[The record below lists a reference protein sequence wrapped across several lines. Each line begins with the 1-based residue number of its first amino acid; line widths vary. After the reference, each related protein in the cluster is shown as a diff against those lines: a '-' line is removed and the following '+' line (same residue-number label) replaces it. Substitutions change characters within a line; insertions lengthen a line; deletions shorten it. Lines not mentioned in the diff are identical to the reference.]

1 MDRGDT
7 MKSVVTDAE
16 PTYDTRQAKQRA
28 TVKWLL
34 SKAFNNKVPENLREP
49 FYRNHEN
56 QEHLK
61 PQVVHALA
69 NAELYCLALGNIYSD
84 PNYHNLNH
92 WGVLQALNRKNISIT
107 DPHLTET
114 VLIQTNPLKMSAHM
128 TVMEAVMTLYTK
140 EVATPDRVLAA
151 VRRFSHNSTISEEPP
166 DHESALVMWINEAV
180 KALRQRICQEVGQG
194 DQNRIPDIPVIT
206 DVLELCDG
214 IGLAALVSFYCPDD
228 LPWRKILVNKVPT
241 ISDCVRN
248 LLLVHDFC
256 QQSLPYSIFHMMP
269 EDVSYLRG
277 SMRSNLI
284 VFLADLFN
292 VLEIHPAKCVRF
304 DHAASSLTEAYPRNS
319 HGVAH
324 KRCLPLT
331 VSAIPDLRS
340 NLDTHSTGFTGS
352 VSSPVFT
359 KKSNTNQENSN
370 DDRRN
375 TEEFVVHRGRSVPT
389 LSSVVHNNV
398 AERSPIS
405 NDIAAGRPSNW
416 EESRRPSYA
425 GRRSRRNSL
434 SEDSQLTIENF
445 GGSQENLHLLGKNP
459 DKEPAVHIGRK
470 DPSPSPK
477 ISAQEN
483 RNSNALHSVLQSD
496 THIDSTEPPQR
507 ISLSR
512 QSSLRSKSSNHAET
526 MSSAGLQNSLF
537 DPEEEVII
545 NKRNSEVP
553 TEKKVTSFAALP
565 SNTTTWQ
572 QQRDINSHS
581 QPDREETETETEV
594 MGSQLLNIR
603 LKLEEK
609 RRLIESEKRRM
620 EAVFN
625 KQRQQFGKAAFF
637 QAVTKG
643 KSGEKTSCNTPDSD
657 PGQQVSNSKTAS
669 PKSDKPQRPFS
680 LQDIS
685 EVEQKWLD
693 GNNQTLVFLEDKKT
707 PDYDNMDLEQY
718 QKSMSQ
724 MNSSLHEIQEDL
736 QRLTLQQKQIRQ
748 DENAPP
754 QMQSFASLSQNKP
767 TMQSFV
773 VNNHQTSL
781 SVNQQQS
788 LYNQP
793 GNPMNHLNNCAPN
806 EQQWH
811 SLQQPQLMNSFANHQ
826 PMLINQQPI
835 NSYISQ
841 PSVNNYVNNRQP
853 ISNYLQQQSQPVNN
867 YISQQQ
873 TLNNSYVNQSPNSYS
888 SSHLPVNSYGKESVS
903 NFSSPQRQMHS
914 LVNNHPQ
921 SQINTNTYSV
931 NQQNLQYR
939 SFVSTNNSNQQ
950 QVLNQ
955 QQQQVNQ
962 LIRNSQ
968 EPSDQSAPSSQFFL
982 HDQPTQRKTWQQS
995 TPITISTEPRN
1006 TWVNKMNKQSQPS
1019 SLSSSPSN
1027 AGFTLHHN
1035 GNSDHSAPTPPP
1047 RRNSSSS
1054 ITHAP
1059 VPTPSVDDM
1068 EPQSISFIVKSNEK
1082 ITDEEEF
1089 SEGLSRLQITSG
1101 NRTYRIPSPTRAHA
1115 RINQGNMQPQ
1125 NQPEKGFYI
1134 SFDDDSPPKRP
1145 KPPLRVK
1152 RGSPKKDRGLTQVVE
1167 PTLNNVNH
1175 DPIPFAQDDY
1185 SPSPN
1190 RAERSPPKRTIFS
1203 PTSNEASSVPD
1214 CSSSAKP
1221 RPTTNVGLII
1231 DNELNNCDPSTID
1244 EMERK
1249 KERILLLSLQRRQQ
1263 QEELKARKE
1272 LEAHQR
1278 REKEKQKEEDRARKK
1293 EEDKARRAAILEQY
1307 KLKKAFEEAEREGK
1321 TIDKDL
1327 QNSLKLN
1334 NIGNR
1339 GPPRLRKQNT
1349 RPRPKTIHI
1358 DHDHADGM
1366 LTPSQG
1372 KKGSTSNLSVLSS
1385 PMRRDYYRGS
1395 QDCLAETRRTSV
1407 SGASLYS
1414 DFGEDSRGASPGRS
1428 LGRRSSYKTSRDP
1441 SPEGRHSNSKFN
1453 TYHTRRKSNSLMNLS
1468 GSSCEQDSLLYR
1480 YGDTDSGLGRATP
1493 PRRAPSPGHP
1503 PSPSGPG
1510 SLPARRRYND
1520 DTASESGG
1528 SEYSGPRLYK
1538 QPATKSNR
1546 GIILNAVEYCVFPGV
1561 VNRDAKRRVLD
1572 EINRSEAKHFLILF
1586 RDAGCQFRALY
1597 SYCPE
1602 TEEVAKLYGTG
1613 PKLVTDRMFDKFF
1626 KYNSG
1631 GKCFSQVHTKH
1642 LTVTIDAFTIHNS
1655 LWQGKKM
1662 VNLLSKRD
1670 MALVI

>member
-304 DHAASSLTEAYPRNS
+304 DHAASSLTE
-319 HGVAH
+319 
-324 KRCLPLT
+324 
-331 VSAIPDLRS
+331 
-340 NLDTHSTGFTGS
+340 GS

-637 QAVTKG
+637 QAVTK
-643 KSGEKTSCNTPDSD
+643 
-657 PGQQVSNSKTAS
+657 
-669 PKSDKPQRPFS
+669 
-680 LQDIS
+680 DIS

-1414 DFGEDSRGASPGRS
+1414 
-1428 LGRRSSYKTSRDP
+1428 
-1441 SPEGRHSNSKFN
+1441 
-1453 TYHTRRKSNSLMNLS
+1453 

>member
-1 MDRGDT
+1 MVVSLASILAPPPPGTGARPRSPRLLTLDEVAADPV
-7 MKSVVTDAE
+7 KSSSPASVL
-16 PTYDTRQAKQRA
+16 AKQRA

-304 DHAASSLTEAYPRNS
+304 DHAASSLTE
-319 HGVAH
+319 
-324 KRCLPLT
+324 
-331 VSAIPDLRS
+331 
-340 NLDTHSTGFTGS
+340 GS

-637 QAVTKG
+637 QAVTK
-643 KSGEKTSCNTPDSD
+643 
-657 PGQQVSNSKTAS
+657 
-669 PKSDKPQRPFS
+669 
-680 LQDIS
+680 DIS

-1414 DFGEDSRGASPGRS
+1414 
-1428 LGRRSSYKTSRDP
+1428 
-1441 SPEGRHSNSKFN
+1441 
-1453 TYHTRRKSNSLMNLS
+1453 